1 MTTAALDAQLSELL
15 NIQAGDDLA
24 SELDPNFRPYPIR
37 PPYTSEDSL
46 DSGIAGPDVPDLDPE
61 FSRPSQGLDSDDDPA
76 FSQMPL
82 PDDFTVDNLTEVTKA
97 EFAPWQLLAQ
107 FPYLL
112 SMAIKCALEQSK
124 DMDQDQRYQ
133 VLHDAKVYLVKAIE
147 YYDPVSRPYLF
158 TEYGFI
164 KGTQLGA
171 MTISPKLK
179 QASIKAAA
187 IRLAFARSNFFISKL
202 LDLSCNCQ
210 NIPNTGWGLS
220 VKNLQSMLKAV
231 EEAMQAIINGR
242 NRQEIKNES

>member
-46 DSGIAGPDVPDLDPE
+46 DSGIAGPDVPDLDP
-61 FSRPSQGLDSDDDPA
+61 A

-124 DMDQDQRYQ
+124 DMEQDQRYQ

-171 MTISPKLK
+171 MTISPKVK

-210 NIPNTGWGLS
+210 NVPNTGWGLS

-242 NRQEIKNES
+242 NRPEIKSES